1 MKSRS
6 SSASIRSFFG
16 SKLFLITAFVITFVF
31 AYGFARAYY
40 KDYNL
45 RQEVKRLEQDIALL
59 EKKKIESIE
68 LLKYVSSSSYVED
81 AARIELN
88 LKKPGEQVVFLDQVE
103 KEGDILG
110 EQIVSERGARQH
122 TPNPIKWWYY
132 FIHSTPPEQG
142 G

>member
-1 MKSRS
+1 M
-6 SSASIRSFFG
+6 
-16 SKLFLITAFVITFVF
+16 FLITFVF

-88 LKKPGEQVVFLDQVE
+88 LKKPGEQVVYLDQVE
-103 KEGDILG
+103 KEGEVLG
-110 EQIVSERGARQH
+110 EQIVSERGGGQH
-122 TPNPIKWWYY
+122 ISNPIKWWYY
-132 FIHSTPPEQG
+132 FIHSTSPEQG